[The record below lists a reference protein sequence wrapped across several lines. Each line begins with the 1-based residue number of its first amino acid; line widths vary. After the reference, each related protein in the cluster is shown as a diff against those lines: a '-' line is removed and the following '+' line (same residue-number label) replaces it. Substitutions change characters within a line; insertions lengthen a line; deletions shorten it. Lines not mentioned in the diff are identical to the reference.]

1 MSILSDRLKELRKKK
16 GLTQKDLA
24 EIIDVNR
31 VTYTNWENGKRTPEP
46 VKIVELATALDTTVD
61 YLLGKTNV
69 NYFEQANILLNELE
83 NNSNKRE
90 LSNEEL
96 ERILTIREEMMK
108 NIDTIF
114 SIGQKKFNMSD
125 EEIAYFKFLI
135 LTKYLEN
142 NRE

>member
-96 ERILTIREEMMK
+96 ERLLTIREEMMK

-135 LTKYLEN
+135 STKYLEN

>member
-96 ERILTIREEMMK
+96 ERLLTIREEMMK

-125 EEIAYFKFLI
+125 EEVAYFKFLI

>member
-1 MSILSDRLKELRKKK
+1 MSILSDILKELRKKK

-96 ERILTIREEMMK
+96 ERLLTIREEMMK

>member
-96 ERILTIREEMMK
+96 ERLLTIREEMMK

-114 SIGQKKFNMSD
+114 SLS
-125 EEIAYFKFLI
+125 LI
-135 LTKYLEN
+135 HI
-142 NRE
+142 

>member
-96 ERILTIREEMMK
+96 ERLLTIREEMMK

>member
-96 ERILTIREEMMK
+96 ERLLTIREEMMK

-135 LTKYLEN
+135 LTKYIYSYT
-142 NRE
+142 

>member
-108 NIDTIF
+108 IIDTIF